1 MSVLTDRFGELGS
14 PALERWRDLS
24 GTRRSQIIVGAV
36 VAIYVLWSLVTGNHG
51 WLYKHA
57 PIGIVLAGV
66 VYGSVYALGAF
77 GLILIY
83 RSNRIINFAHGALGS
98 FIGVLFIGLV
108 KVKGVNY
115 WISLP
120 TAVIGGF
127 ILGGLIEVLV
137 IRNFNRKKVP
147 RLILTVATIGL
158 ATALGGGELYLSKK
172 EGFTSLTGAF
182 APPFDVSLR
191 VSVSTFHSA
200 DILIVAVVPVVIA
213 FLAWFLLRT
222 RAGIAVRAAA
232 ENEDRALLLGI
243 PVRNLSTIVW
253 AIAGALAV
261 LTYMLSAPFEGVK
274 PGLTSNGPTVLL
286 PLLAAAVVARMESL
300 PTAFFAGL
308 GLGIAEQL
316 VHWNSPNHPAVIYA
330 VYLAVILIAL
340 LAQSGRLSRAFA
352 GATSSWAAVAALKPI
367 PEELRGVP
375 EVKWGKRGLLVLAAA
390 AFILVPASWGPSNR
404 LLASYAIVWTIVGVS
419 LVVLT
424 GWGGHMSLGQFG
436 IAGVSAMIAANMV
449 SHWNADFFF
458 VILAAGATG
467 GAVAVLVGL
476 PALRIKGMFLGV
488 TTLALAVAL
497 DLYFLNSA
505 NFASWIPSSGVDR
518 PLLLQRFDLNDQY
531 TMYLVCLAFLAVT
544 ILVTM
549 GLRKSRAGRVL
560 IAAENNDRAAQAAS
574 VDTTRVKLA
583 GFAVAGIIAGVAGA
597 LSIYLLTALNPGSF
611 PAIDSI
617 TIFGYSVIGGLGS
630 VTGVVIGVLFFK
642 YLESITAL
650 GQYHLIIAG
659 IALLWVLSVVPGGI
673 GQVVYAGRDAV
684 LRWIANRRGIL
695 VPSLV
700 ADKRVL
706 GEAEHAADEESLLA
720 GALTATRVEDL
731 DGNGKLPELEDVVQ

>member
-1 MSVLTDRFGELGS
+1 V
-14 PALERWRDLS
+14 LERWKDLS
-24 GTRRSQIIVGAV
+24 TNRRAQIIIGAV
-36 VAIYVLWSLVTGNHG
+36 VGLYVLWTVIGGNHG
-51 WLYKHA
+51 WLYKHV

-108 KVKGVNY
+108 KVHGFNY
-115 WISLP
+115 WIALP
-120 TAVIGGF
+120 AAVIGGF
-127 ILGGLIEVLV
+127 ILGALIEVGV
-137 IRNFNRKKVP
+137 IRNFNRKRVP

-191 VSVSTFHSA
+191 ISVSTFHSA

-222 RAGIAVRAAA
+222 KVGIAVRAAA

-243 PVRNLSTIVW
+243 PVRRLATIVW

-300 PTAFFAGL
+300 PTAFFAGI

-316 VHWNSPNHPAVIYA
+316 VHWNAPNHPAEIYV
-330 VYLAVILIAL
+330 VYLVVILVAL
-340 LAQSGRLSRAFA
+340 MAQSGKLSRAYA
-352 GATSSWAAVAALKPI
+352 GATSSWAAVMALKPI
-367 PEELRGVP
+367 PEELRNVP
-375 EVKWGKRGLLVLAAA
+375 EVKWGKRGLLALAAA
-390 AFILVPASWGPSNR
+390 AFILIPATWGPANQ
-404 LLASYAIVWTIVGVS
+404 LLASYAIVWVIVGVS

-436 IAGVSAMIAANMV
+436 IAGVSAMVAANMV
-449 SHWNADFFF
+449 SHWNADFLF

-467 GAVAVLVGL
+467 ALVAVLIGL

-497 DLYFLNSA
+497 DIYFLNSS
-505 NFASWIPSSGVDR
+505 NFPSWIPSSGVDR

-531 TMYLVCLAFLAVT
+531 TMYLVCLTFLLLA

-560 IAAENNDRAAQAAS
+560 IAAENNDRAAQSAS
-574 VDTTRVKLA
+574 VDTTRIKLA
-583 GFAVAGIIAGVAGA
+583 GFAVSGVMAGVAGA
-597 LSIYLLTALNPGSF
+597 LTIYLLTALNPGSF

-617 TIFGYSVIGGLGS
+617 TVFGYSVIGGLGS
-630 VTGVVIGVLFFK
+630 VTGVIIGVLIFK
-642 YLESITAL
+642 FIETITAI
-650 GQYHLIIAG
+650 GQYHLIISG
-659 IALLWVLSVVPGGI
+659 ISLLWVLSVVPGGI
-673 GQVVYAGRDAV
+673 GQVVYGVRDNI
-684 LRWIANRRGIL
+684 LRWIANRHGIV

-700 ADKRVL
+700 ADKRVE
-706 GEAEHAADEESLLA
+706 GEAEHAEDEESLLS
-720 GALTATRVEDL
+720 GALTASAIEQVEP
-731 DGNGKLPELEDVVQ
+731 DGPLPELEGVVR